1 MKIEEMIKKHLEHV
15 KKYRT
20 IGTYKWYVK
29 SYQSL
34 NKAFEY
40 LSIYEDKD
48 VLETIFEDVVD
59 YYLTQTDKKNS
70 KINSMISTMITLFKF
85 NNINMPRYYKL
96 KNDTISFT
104 CLQMEDLTKLMHYLK
119 GLDDHESNNH
129 EWKLAIYLFLETGV
143 RLSELLDIRTYNI
156 DVKRKMIKL
165 LHTKNGY
172 TRIVFFNDL
181 SLKYIKDR
189 VKTKQEYL
197 FTINQR
203 SLEYFFTKMNRDL
216 QLKEN
221 ITAHRLR
228 KTFATYLL
236 RNQCPLTTISK
247 LLGHRDI
254 RQTMI
259 YLEIDEMQLKN
270 DYVQFYPFNKK
281 ED

>member
-1 MKIEEMIKKHLEHV
+1 MNIKEMIEKHLEHV
-15 KKYRT
+15 KKYRSL
-20 IGTYKWYVK
+20 GTYKWYK
-29 SYQSL
+29 KTYKSL

-40 LSIYEDKD
+40 LSIYTDKD
-48 VLETIFEDVVD
+48 VLKTIFDDVVA
-59 YYLTQTDKKNS
+59 YYLKCTEKKNS
-70 KINSMISTMITLFKF
+70 KINDMISTMITLFKF
-85 NNINMPRYYKL
+85 NEVNIPRYYKL
-96 KNDTISFT
+96 KNDTVSFT
-104 CLQMEDLTKLMHYLK
+104 CVDLDDLRIMMNYLK
-119 GLDDHESNNH
+119 GLDDHVSNNH

-143 RLSELLDIRTYNI
+143 RLSELLDIRCYNI
-156 DVKRKMIKL
+156 DIKRKMIKL

-172 TRIVFFNDL
+172 SRIVFFNDL

-189 VKTKQEYL
+189 VKNKHEYL
-197 FTINQR
+197 FSINQR

-216 QLKEN
+216 KLKEN

-270 DYVQFYPFNKK
+270 DYMQFYPFNTK